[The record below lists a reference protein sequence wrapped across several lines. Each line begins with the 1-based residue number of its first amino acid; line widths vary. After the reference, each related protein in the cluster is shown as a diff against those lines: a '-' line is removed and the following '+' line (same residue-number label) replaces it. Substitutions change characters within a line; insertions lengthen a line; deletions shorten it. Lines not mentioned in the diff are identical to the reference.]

1 MLAFGNFHRN
11 ASVHRC
17 RRSPGTPDPASR
29 QDADVE
35 RERRR
40 VASRAAPRERVL
52 VERPGALVRR
62 RAVFGHRGSSSRE
75 ERKRSTIDGCERVRA
90 AVTGVR
96 ARRVPAGTPQAW
108 HTSHVRCR
116 QAMGPP
122 AVVIHLRAAIN
133 GTNGRVAGSVQTA
146 RHAEHGSTGAR
157 ASLVRLEFATKHR
170 EGATWFDRSPW
181 LAKAVRP
188 SAPPDCP
195 AGAWSRSSRP

>member
-1 MLAFGNFHRN
+1 MSEVSRN
-11 ASVHRC
+11 PRPRV
-17 RRSPGTPDPASR
+17 R

-116 QAMGPP
+116 QAMGP
-122 AVVIHLRAAIN
+122 RQWSS
-133 GTNGRVAGSVQTA
+133 TCVQ
-146 RHAEHGSTGAR
+146 RSTGRTAESRAR
-157 ASLVRLEFATKHR
+157 YNRPPCRAWVDRGQSEPGSLGVCHEAPRGCDLVRSVTLAG
-170 EGATWFDRSPW
+170 EGGQAECAARLS
-181 LAKAVRP
+181 
-188 SAPPDCP
+188 